1 MFSSS
6 ILICLT
12 AISLNMHNYDAICE
26 NSALIYS
33 LSRDYDIDSSLIVAV
48 GRVES
53 RWTTKSKSSGNA
65 CGIMQVLPKYTKNP
79 KLSCKDLQIPVIG
92 IKTGAKKLNYW
103 IHKYGKGN
111 KSTGLCGYNAGFRCK
126 GPDKNKRG
134 LNYAKSVLRWERKF
148 NREMLKQKREYENKS
163 IYSYLVTLVETIGDY
178 K

>member
-1 MFSSS
+1 MLSSS

-12 AISLNMHNYDAICE
+12 AISLNMHNSDAICK

-126 GPDKNKRG
+126 GDNKNKSG
-134 LNYAKSVLRWERKF
+134 LNYAKSVLKF
-148 NREMLKQKREYENKS
+148 KKVFDRRLKRQKLKYEKKNM
-163 IYSYLVTLVETIGDY
+163 YNYLLSLANNLGDL
-178 K
+178 